1 MGWRI
6 RGPRS
11 ERRRRT
17 TDTRSDWQGTARTPE
32 EAERLAAL
40 YDLDSAPLEGAPD
53 VDWFGGLARRTGGP
67 ILELGCGTGRI
78 TVPIA
83 QDGHHVVGLARSGAM
98 LERAERRARRANVEV
113 RWVEGDMR
121 AFSFNEA
128 FALVFV
134 ALNSFLML
142 DPDDRWSCL
151 ARVREHLAPRGRV
164 AIDVF
169 QPDPQIVVGLDGGVA
184 DEWERMDPES
194 GRAVRKF
201 SSSRANVD
209 GVTQRIWYDE
219 TVDDGTVRRIGG
231 TTTPHHLYRRGTGLP
246 FSEAGVVIQTLHGD
260 YDGNPADARSRKLLV
275 VAKRKERGQGRER
288 RHS

>member
-1 MGWRI
+1 MAE
-6 RGPRS
+6 PR
-11 ERRRRT
+11 
-17 TDTRSDWQGTARTPE
+17 DWQGAERDPA
-32 EAERLAAL
+32 EAARLAAL
-40 YDLDSAPLEGAPD
+40 YDLDTAPLEGGPD
-53 VDWFGGLARRTGGP
+53 VEWFSGLARRTGGP

-83 QDGHHVVGLARSGAM
+83 QDGHHIVGLDRSAAM
-98 LERAERRARRANVEV
+98 LERAERRARRANVEI

-142 DPDDRWSCL
+142 DPNDRWSCL

-169 QPDPQIVVGLDGGVA
+169 QPDPEVVVGLDGGVV
-184 DEWERMDPES
+184 DEWERVDPES
-194 GRAVRKF
+194 ARAVRKF

-219 TVDDGTVRRIGG
+219 TDDTGAVQRIGG
-231 TTTPHHLYRRGTGLP
+231 TTTLHYLYRREAQLL
-246 FSEAGVVIQTLHGD
+246 FSEARSVIWTPAGA
-260 YDGNPADARSRKLLV
+260 YGGYPADAHSSTPLV
-275 VAKRKERGQGRER
+275 VADRNERRKRPER
-288 RHS
+288 RHSGPTCTSA

>member
-1 MGWRI
+1 LAA
-6 RGPRS
+6 PR
-11 ERRRRT
+11 
-17 TDTRSDWQGTARTPE
+17 DWQG
-32 EAERLAAL
+32 AERDPSEAARLATL
-40 YDLDSAPLEGAPD
+40 YDLDTAPLEGGPD
-53 VDWFGGLARRTGGP
+53 VEWFGGLARRTGGP

-83 QDGHHVVGLARSGAM
+83 QDGHHVVGLDRSGAM

-142 DPDDRWSCL
+142 DPNDRWSCL

-169 QPDPQIVVGLDGGVA
+169 QPDPEVVVGLDGGVA
-184 DEWERMDPES
+184 DEWERVDPES
-194 GRAVRKF
+194 NRPVRKF

-219 TVDDGTVRRIGG
+219 TVDDGTVRRLGG
-231 TTTPHHLYRRGTGLP
+231 TTTLHYLYRREAELL
-246 FSEAGVVIQTLHGD
+246 FSEAGFVIETLHGD
-260 YDGNPADARSRKLLV
+260 YDGNPADAQSRKLLV

>member
-1 MGWRI
+1 MTAA
-6 RGPRS
+6 PR
-11 ERRRRT
+11 
-17 TDTRSDWQGTARTPE
+17 DWQG
-32 EAERLAAL
+32 AERDPSEAARLATL
-40 YDLDSAPLEGAPD
+40 YDVDTAPLEGGPD
-53 VDWFGGLARRTGGP
+53 VEWFRGLARRSGGP

-83 QDGHHVVGLARSGAM
+83 EDGHQVVGLDRSAAM
-98 LERAERRARRANVEV
+98 LERAERRARRADVEV

-128 FALVFV
+128 FALIFV

-142 DPDDRWSCL
+142 EPDDRWSCL
-151 ARVREHLAPRGRV
+151 ARMREHLAPRGRV

-169 QPDPQIVVGLDGGVA
+169 QPDPEVVVGLDGGVV
-184 DEWERMDPES
+184 DEWERLDPES
-194 GRAVRKF
+194 ARTVRKF

-219 TVDDGTVRRIGG
+219 TADDGTVRRVGG
-231 TTTPHHLYRRGTGLP
+231 TTTLHYLYRREAELV
-246 FSEAGVVIQTLHGD
+246 FSEAGFIIETLHGD
-260 YDGNPADARSRKLLV
+260 YDGNPADAASRKLLV

>member
-1 MGWRI
+1 LVVTAA
-6 RGPRS
+6 PR
-11 ERRRRT
+11 
-17 TDTRSDWQGTARTPE
+17 DWQG
-32 EAERLAAL
+32 AERDPSDAARLAAL
-40 YDLDSAPLEGAPD
+40 YDVDTAPLEGGPD
-53 VDWFGGLARRTGGP
+53 VEWFAALGRRTGGP

-78 TVPIA
+78 AVPIA
-83 QDGHHVVGLARSGAM
+83 QDGHQVVGLDRSAAM

-128 FALVFV
+128 FALIFV

-142 DPDDRWSCL
+142 APDDRWSCL

-169 QPDPQIVVGLDGGVA
+169 QPDPEVVVGLDGGVV
-184 DEWERMDPES
+184 DEWERLDPES
-194 GRAVRKF
+194 GRAVHKF

-209 GVTQRIWYDE
+209 GVTQRIWYDDMA
-219 TVDDGTVRRIGG
+219 DDGTVRRIGG
-231 TTTPHHLYRRGTGLP
+231 TTTLHYLYRREADLL
-246 FSEAGVVIQTLHGD
+246 FSEAGFNIETLHGD
-260 YDGNPADARSRKLLV
+260 YDGNPADATSRKLLV

>member
-1 MGWRI
+1 MTAAGR
-6 RGPRS
+6 
-11 ERRRRT
+11 
-17 TDTRSDWQGTARTPE
+17 DWQGVDRDPE
-32 EAERLAAL
+32 EAARLAAL
-40 YDLDSAPLEGAPD
+40 YDLDHAPLEAGPD
-53 VDWFGGLARRTGGP
+53 VEWFVGLARRTGGP

-78 TVPIA
+78 AVPIA
-83 QDGHHVVGLARSGAM
+83 QDGLEIVGLDRSGAM

-134 ALNSFLML
+134 AFNSFLML
-142 DPDDRWSCL
+142 DPSDRWACL

-169 QPDPQIVVGLDGGVA
+169 QPDPALVAGLDGGVI
-184 DEWERMDPES
+184 DEWERADTET
-194 GRAVRKF
+194 GRAVHKF

-219 TVDDGTVRRIGG
+219 VLPDGGVRRITG
-231 TTTPHHLYRRGTGLP
+231 TTTLHYLYRRESELL
-246 FSEAGVVIQTLHGD
+246 FSEAGFKIETMHGD
-260 YDGNPADARSRKLLV
+260 YDGNPADASSRKLLI
-275 VAKRKERGQGRER
+275 VAKRKERGQARER
-288 RHS
+288 RRQ

>member
-1 MGWRI
+1 M
-6 RGPRS
+6 
-11 ERRRRT
+11 
-17 TDTRSDWQGTARTPE
+17 DT
-32 EAERLAAL
+32 
-40 YDLDSAPLEGAPD
+40 APLEGGAD
-53 VDWFGGLARRTGGP
+53 VEWFGALARRTGGP

-78 TVPIA
+78 AVPIA
-83 QDGHHVVGLARSGAM
+83 QDGHQVVGLDRSAAM

-128 FALVFV
+128 FALIFV

-142 DPDDRWSCL
+142 APDDRWSCL

-169 QPDPQIVVGLDGGVA
+169 QPDPEVVVGLDGGVV

-194 GRAVRKF
+194 GRAVHKF

-219 TVDDGTVRRIGG
+219 MADDGTVRRIGG
-231 TTTPHHLYRRGTGLP
+231 TTTLHYLYRREADLL
-246 FSEAGVVIQTLHGD
+246 FSEAGFNIETLHGD
-260 YDGNPADARSRKLLV
+260 YDGNPADATSRKLLV

>member
-1 MGWRI
+1 LVVTAA
-6 RGPRS
+6 PR
-11 ERRRRT
+11 
-17 TDTRSDWQGTARTPE
+17 DWQGAERDPS
-32 EAERLAAL
+32 EAARLAAL
-40 YDLDSAPLEGAPD
+40 YDLDVAPLEGGPD
-53 VDWFGGLARRTGGP
+53 VEWFSGLARRTGGP

-78 TVPIA
+78 AVPIA
-83 QDGHHVVGLARSGAM
+83 QGGHHVVGLDRSGAM

-121 AFSFNEA
+121 AFSFNEP

-169 QPDPQIVVGLDGGVA
+169 QPDPEVVVGLDGGVM
-184 DEWERMDPES
+184 DEWERVDPES
-194 GRAVRKF
+194 ARAVRKF

-209 GVTQRIWYDE
+209 GVTQRIWYEE
-219 TVDDGTVRRIGG
+219 TTDDGTVSRIGG
-231 TTTPHHLYRRGTGLP
+231 TTTLHYLYRRETELL
-246 FSEAGVVIQTLHGD
+246 FSEAGFVIETLHGD
-260 YDGNPADARSRKLLV
+260 YDGNPAGAQSHKLLV

>member
-1 MGWRI
+1 MTAGLR
-6 RGPRS
+6 
-11 ERRRRT
+11 
-17 TDTRSDWQGTARTPE
+17 DWQGAERDPS
-32 EAERLAAL
+32 EAARLAAL
-40 YDLDSAPLEGAPD
+40 YDLDVAPLEGGPD
-53 VDWFGGLARRTGGP
+53 VEWFGGLARRTGGP

-83 QDGHHVVGLARSGAM
+83 QDGHHVVGLDRSGAM
-98 LERAERRARRANVEV
+98 LERAERRARRSDVEV

-128 FALVFV
+128 FALIFV
-134 ALNSFLML
+134 AFNSFLML
-142 DPDDRWSCL
+142 DPNDRWSCL

-169 QPDPQIVVGLDGGVA
+169 QPDPEVIVGKDGGVV
-184 DEWERMDPES
+184 DEWERIDPES
-194 GRAVRKF
+194 ARAVRKF

-219 TVDDGTVRRIGG
+219 TNDDGTVRRISG
-231 TTTPHHLYRRGTGLP
+231 TTTLHYLYRREAELL
-246 FSEAGVVIQTLHGD
+246 FSEAGFVIETMHGD
-260 YDGNPADARSRKLLV
+260 YDGNPADAQSRKLLV

>member
-1 MGWRI
+1 MAA
-6 RGPRS
+6 PR
-11 ERRRRT
+11 
-17 TDTRSDWQGTARTPE
+17 DWQGAERDPS
-32 EAERLAAL
+32 EAARLAAL
-40 YDLDSAPLEGAPD
+40 YDLDVAPIEGGPD
-53 VDWFGGLARRTGGP
+53 VEWFAGLARRTGGP

-83 QDGHHVVGLARSGAM
+83 QDGHHVVGLDRSGAM

-142 DPDDRWSCL
+142 DPNDRWSCL

-169 QPDPQIVVGLDGGVA
+169 QPDPEVVVGLDGGVA
-184 DEWERMDPES
+184 DEWERMDPEG
-194 GRAVRKF
+194 GRLVRKF

-219 TVDDGTVRRIGG
+219 IADDGTVQRIGG
-231 TTTPHHLYRRGTGLP
+231 TTTLHYLYRREAELL
-246 FSEAGVVIQTLHGD
+246 FSEAGFVIETLHGD
-260 YDGNPADARSRKLLV
+260 YDGNPADAQSRKLLV